1 MTNYDVFISCKSED
15 YSLAEEVYSFLNAH
29 HIHTFLASKELR
41 KLGDSEYRE
50 AIEDALECA
59 EHLIILASKPEYIKS
74 EWVKYEWRLFLNAKI
89 DGYKEGNIITILNSI
104 EPKDISFALRRY
116 ESFSYSN
123 FKESI
128 ITYVET
134 EASVNRAKK
143 AKEEE
148 RDLAAQRAIE
158 EQQKKLELAKTEL
171 IQLAEDYK
179 KSLSNLDVTKAK
191 INAIKNVIGT
201 TKYICP
207 ICDSENGIDAKHCAT
222 CGWIFSPI
230 EGIEGAEYLLIERQ
244 KAIQQQRQIFSQC
257 SRLSIH
263 LSKTDELSAQIST
276 LREEN
281 AQLNE
286 ELEYARLEKDD
297 FTQNITKLNEIISEK
312 DSQITQLATSIKG
325 LRQDSSRQEQIQKD
339 SKNEINE
346 LKTKL
351 KTIQKDRDDTVANLE
366 REINDLKNKLLSLER
381 QSALRHVSQSNV
393 TTCSS
398 SGNTNTKGAFFVWIT
413 FATKDVEDIVKQ
425 YNDSFSGF
433 ARNNNGTIIK

>member
-74 EWVKYEWRLFLNAKI
+74 KWVKYEWGLFLNAKI
-89 DGYKEGNIITILNSI
+89 DGYKEGNIITILNGI

-116 ESFSYSN
+116 ESFSYFN

-148 RDLAAQRAIE
+148 ERELAAQRAIE

-207 ICDSENGIDAKHCAT
+207 ICDSETSIDAKHCAT

-230 EGIEGAEYLLIERQ
+230 EGIEGAEYLLIERH
-244 KAIQQQRQIFSQC
+244 KAIQQQRQIFSQS

-263 LSKTDELSAQIST
+263 LSKTDELSAQINT

-286 ELEYARLEKDD
+286 ELEYAR
-297 FTQNITKLNEIISEK
+297 
-312 DSQITQLATSIKG
+312 
-325 LRQDSSRQEQIQKD
+325 QIQKD
-339 SKNEINE
+339 RKYEINE

-351 KTIQKDRDDTVANLE
+351 KTVQKDRDDTVANLE
-366 REINDLKNKLLSLER
+366 REIDDLKNKL
-381 QSALRHVSQSNV
+381 
-393 TTCSS
+393 
-398 SGNTNTKGAFFVWIT
+398 
-413 FATKDVEDIVKQ
+413 
-425 YNDSFSGF
+425 
-433 ARNNNGTIIK
+433 